1 MHRWPEIFLAG
12 CSSAE
17 PVSAFFRQNKCIK
30 THQTKQMNRAI
41 KCSTVKNCSQF
52 CSIHFSRK
60 KEAKK
65 ETKEWASPMNIF
77 IRFAEALASMHVSAS
92 NLSI

>member
-17 PVSAFFRQNKCIK
+17 PGSAFFRQNKCIK
-30 THQTKQMNRAI
+30 TDQQKQMNRAI
-41 KCSTVKNCSQF
+41 KCSTVKNYSRF
-52 CSIHFSRK
+52 SGINFSRK

-77 IRFAEALASMHVSAS
+77 IRFAEALASMHVI
-92 NLSI
+92 NKN